1 MSNHRPQ
8 FPRSISAT
16 PAVIDSRRVQE
27 GRWNCNSVA
36 ILKPDPPQ
44 TPNVPLFPY
53 LLSCQDHSQSNS
65 AGGKEV
71 FEGNWNTPKL
81 LIRPPNGRI
90 VAVED
95 FAVFIVI
102 RWNWPVGGLAFRDQV
117 HKKKRLLSPKM
128 SVALCCLAALSLS
141 LLFFS
146 WRVLTFLTVFSLIP

>member
-8 FPRSISAT
+8 FPRSISAA

-36 ILKPDPPQ
+36 ILKPDPPPPHKPQ
-44 TPNVPLFPY
+44 VSPFF
-53 LLSCQDHSQSNS
+53 LSSQDHSQSNS

-71 FEGNWNTPKL
+71 FEGNWNTPEL
-81 LIRPPNGRI
+81 RIRPPSGRI

-102 RWNWPVGGLAFRDQV
+102 RWSWPAGGLAFRDQV
-117 HKKKRLLSPKM
+117 HKKKRLFESKNVSSPLLLSCPQLE
-128 SVALCCLAALSLS
+128 SP
-141 LLFFS
+141 
-146 WRVLTFLTVFSLIP
+146 FL